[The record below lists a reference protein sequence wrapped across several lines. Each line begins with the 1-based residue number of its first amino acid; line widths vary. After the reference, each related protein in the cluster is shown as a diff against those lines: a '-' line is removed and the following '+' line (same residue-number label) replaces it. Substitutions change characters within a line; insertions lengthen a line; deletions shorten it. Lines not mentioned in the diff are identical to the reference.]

1 MVDITDPP
9 SAPSPAVS
17 TAQNDTAE
25 NTPSLSPPPGPSPD
39 RDAGPHEASNTN
51 AKTPDSEFSSAADLK
66 KTYLGLL
73 PQEQIIEIC
82 LLFEAYVPPS
92 VRTAAWPKDLEA
104 AINDLEKKTASL
116 DQSKQSHSH
125 PQYNGQTVPPQTNG
139 ASHPSSS
146 NTPPTHQVHPP
157 GYYAPSLPLPGPPA
171 EEDPPMGSLRNPAE
185 EAKEREEREKAKA
198 SASGSATTSH
208 APSPAPQTNGEASS
222 STATAPQTE
231 AAQLPGQSQHA
242 TLHPPAPYPYAH
254 YGYAVPPQGSQQPAY
269 PHAPYYPSPH
279 AYASHYPY
287 PHYPHQPPPGYPPPP
302 PDHSPP
308 PPHPSG
314 QQPLF
319 NSQPLVRP
327 PIHPPAPPQPPP
339 PSGED
344 LPSYEEM
351 IVEALV
357 DCGDAEGAAPKDLFT
372 WMASRYPLQTNFR
385 PSASQALQK
394 AYKRGRLEKRSGGK
408 YRLNANWE
416 GGATS
421 KRTTRRPQTL
431 AQTTYAMQHPP
442 QQSSPFTHA
451 PLQQHNNNHNQP
463 PKSQPSSHYPGYQ
476 YQYPYGH
483 YPGYSQQPQPA
494 AEKTAAP
501 ATASAPAPVA
511 DPTAPAKVGEEKDEG
526 DAWEA
531 AQHILQAINFS
542 NLAGGSPSVDLPGSP
557 SGADPSLSLSMAD
570 DLHAAL
576 AALTNAAAAAA
587 AAEAQAE
594 APRTSLTDDERASL
608 QAQLALLAA
617 QLTEIAEAE
626 DEEDEEEPPA
636 PAVSA
641 QLEPSHPA
649 PVALPAPAPAHLPAP
664 VPAPAKTVE
673 LPPPP
678 IAAYAGTHLVLDINA
693 FPEVFESSTP
703 VSATANASA
712 AQTDVD
718 ELAGESSD
726 DDDDMEDV
734 VVPLQGHGALRT

>member
-9 SAPSPAVS
+9 SVPPPASP
-17 TAQNDTAE
+17 TTQNDTTE
-25 NTPSLSPPPGPSPD
+25 NTPSLSPPPGASPD
-39 RDAGPHEASNTN
+39 RDVGPHEASN
-51 AKTPDSEFSSAADLK
+51 AKAKAPDSGSGPAADMK
-66 KTYLGLL
+66 KTYLSLL
-73 PQEQIIEIC
+73 PPDQIIEIC
-82 LLFEAYVPPS
+82 LLFETYVPPS
-92 VRTAAWPKDLEA
+92 VKTAAWPTDLQA
-104 AINDLEKKTASL
+104 AINDLKKTASL
-116 DQSKQSHSH
+116 DQSRSPSH
-125 PQYNGQTVPPQTNG
+125 PQHNGQTVTPQTNG
-139 ASHPSSS
+139 ASHPSSP
-146 NTPPTHQVHPP
+146 NAPPTHQVHPP
-157 GYYAPSLPLPGPPA
+157 GYCAPSLPLLGHPI
-171 EEDPPMGSLRNPAE
+171 EEDPPMGSLRDPAE

-198 SASGSATTSH
+198 SASASTTTSH
-208 APSPAPQTNGEASS
+208 APSPVPHTNGEL
-222 STATAPQTE
+222 STAATAQTGTS
-231 AAQLPGQSQHA
+231 QPGQSQHA

-254 YGYAVPPQGSQQPAY
+254 YGYAVPPQGGQQPAY
-269 PHAPYYPSPH
+269 PHAPYYPPPH
-279 AYASHYPY
+279 AYTSHYPY
-287 PHYPHQPPPGYPPPP
+287 PHYPHQPPTGYPPQPP
-302 PDHSPP
+302 GHSSPP
-308 PPHPSG
+308 PPSG

-327 PIHPPAPPQPPP
+327 PVHPPAPPQPPP

-394 AYKRGRLEKRSGGK
+394 AYKRGRLEKMSGGK

-431 AQTTYAMQHPP
+431 AQTTYAMHHPP

-451 PLQQHNNNHNQP
+451 PLQQHNHNNNQP
-463 PKSQPSSHYPGYQ
+463 PKGQPSSHYPGYQ

-483 YPGYSQQPQPA
+483 YPGYSQQSQPA
-494 AEKTAAP
+494 AEKPSAP
-501 ATASAPAPVA
+501 AAASAPTPAENTASAKA
-511 DPTAPAKVGEEKDEG
+511 GEDKDEG

-531 AQHILQAINFS
+531 AQHILQAINFN
-542 NLAGGSPSVDLPGSP
+542 NLAGEGASADRPDSS
-557 SGADPSLSLSMAD
+557 SGAVPSSSAVD

-594 APRTSLTDDERASL
+594 APRTTLTDDERASL

-617 QLTEIAEAE
+617 QLTEIAEAA
-626 DEEDEEEPPA
+626 EEQEESPVLT
-636 PAVSA
+636 VSA
-641 QLEPSHPA
+641 QPEHSHPA
-649 PVALPAPAPAHLPAP
+649 PNPQPTPAPAPTPT
-664 VPAPAKTVE
+664 KTVE

-678 IAAYAGTHLVLDINA
+678 IAAFSGAHLVLDINA
-693 FPEVFESSTP
+693 FPEVFEPSTP
-703 VSATANASA
+703 VNASA

-718 ELAGESSD
+718 ELAGESSE

-734 VVPLQGHGALRT
+734 IVPLQGHNALWT